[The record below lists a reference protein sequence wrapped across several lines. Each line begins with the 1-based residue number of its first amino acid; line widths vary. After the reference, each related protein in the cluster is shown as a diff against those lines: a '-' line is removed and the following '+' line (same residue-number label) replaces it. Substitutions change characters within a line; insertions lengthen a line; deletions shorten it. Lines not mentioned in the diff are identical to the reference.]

1 MGEDSKKRQELK
13 RQIDNKAQ
21 VADLKIVEKIA
32 NYLSSPKKWQLVERV
47 ATIPTGLEAQK
58 FIISF
63 DYLNSDECLFDQFD
77 PTKGRKLIQILE
89 RVAKCEIAKFPEL
102 NLVRD

>member
-1 MGEDSKKRQELK
+1 MSEDSKKRQELK

-32 NYLSSPKKWQLVERV
+32 NYLNSPKKWEIIERV
-47 ATIPTGLEAQK
+47 ATIPKNIETQK

-63 DYLNSDECLFDQFD
+63 EYLNWNECVFEHFDQS
-77 PTKGRKLIQILE
+77 KGKKLLE
-89 RVAKCEIAKFPEL
+89 HLIEIKQL
-102 NLVRD
+102 LY